1 MPINKKDHRNRVKL
15 IFNVKSGTN
24 EESPLQLINVIQE
37 LQALDF
43 LTEVYLIEPNCDMNM
58 IVQDAIFQ
66 GINLFVVCGGDGT
79 VSSVAKAMI
88 GTNATLGII
97 PTGTQNNIALSL
109 KIPTDIP
116 STIAI
121 LRTGRRVK
129 VDMGIATCG
138 NNSTPFIEICS
149 VGLFSNLFPVVDEIQ
164 HGNITHIGDF
174 LTTLTASPPSEIHL
188 LLDDN
193 QEIQKLGHVVLVSNM
208 PYVGQ
213 HYIVGADDAYN
224 DGLLDVTFFAD
235 LSKIDLV
242 GYVVKGP
249 GTSTQEDPRIQHF
262 RVRKVAI
269 GTHPDM
275 PIMAD
280 GITIGNGMVEIE
292 VRSNALTVM
301 TPKTATNKNVES
313 GEILEK

>member
-37 LQALDF
+37 LQALDY
-43 LTEVYLIEPNCDMNM
+43 LTEVYLIEPNSDLNM
-58 IVQDAIFQ
+58 IVKDAIFQ
-66 GINLFVVCGGDGT
+66 GVNLFVVCGGDGT

-97 PTGTQNNIALSL
+97 PTGTQNNVALSL

-116 STIAI
+116 SAIAI

-138 NNSTPFIEICS
+138 NNSTPFLEICS
-149 VGLFSNLFPVVDEIQ
+149 VGLFSTLFPVVDEIQ
-164 HGNITHIGDF
+164 HGDITQIGDF
-174 LTTLTASPPSEIHL
+174 LTIMTASPPSEIHL

-224 DGLLDVTFFAD
+224 DGLLDVSFFAD

-242 GYVVKGP
+242 GYVVKGQ
-249 GTSTQEDPRIQHF
+249 GTSTLEDARIQHF
-262 RVRKVAI
+262 LVRKVAI
-269 GTHPDM
+269 ETHPDM

-292 VRSNALTVM
+292 VKSHALSVM